1 MNKIFLLLSVLI
13 SCLLW
18 YLSRISFITAANS
31 HTITIIISNV
41 FFVAVCVLFSF
52 LEYLEYTSSKM
63 TVIHKTFISFKVR
76 RRLKKVIPTWWMVK
90 KISYLSMNYIDN
102 EIEVY
107 VELKSLITPKNNDYF
122 LFGWVNGYVKTSP
135 LGDVLSSSTILSDIS
150 LRDHLIED
158 IEKKKFTRDDAL
170 SKLGIK

>member
-1 MNKIFLLLSVLI
+1 
-13 SCLLW
+13 
-18 YLSRISFITAANS
+18 
-31 HTITIIISNV
+31 
-41 FFVAVCVLFSF
+41 
-52 LEYLEYTSSKM
+52 
-63 TVIHKTFISFKVR
+63 
-76 RRLKKVIPTWWMVK
+76 
-90 KISYLSMNYIDN
+90 MNYIDN